1 MPLFLSTYINKLD
14 RKGRVSVPAPFRAAL
29 AGQPFNGIV
38 AYPSHRLPALEACGI
53 DRMDQLAAAL
63 DSTDKFA
70 SAHDDV
76 ATVVFADARQL
87 PFDSEGRV
95 TLPPDLAAPAGII
108 EGCAFVGCG
117 KSFQI
122 WEPEAFRS
130 YQEEARNRA
139 SRDGFVL
146 RSDAAARQPRE

>member
-29 AGQPFNGIV
+29 AGQSFNGIV

-53 DRMDQLAAAL
+53 DRMDRLAAAL
-63 DSTDKFA
+63 DSAEAFA
-70 SAHDDV
+70 DSHDDV
-76 ATVVFADARQL
+76 ATVVFAEARQL

-95 TLPPDLAAPAGII
+95 ILPPDLAAAAGII
-108 EGCAFVGCG
+108 ENCAFVGCG

-130 YQEEARNRA
+130 HQEEARNRT
-139 SRDGFVL
+139 SRDGFSL
-146 RSDAAARQPRE
+146 RAEAAARPERA

>member
-29 AGQPFNGIV
+29 AGQSYNGIV

-53 DRMDQLAAAL
+53 DRMDRIAANI
-63 DSTDKFA
+63 DSADRFTA
-70 SAHDDV
+70 MHDDV

-87 PFDSEGRV
+87 PFDTEGRV
-95 TLPPDLAAPAGII
+95 ILPPDLAAAAGII

-122 WEPEAFRS
+122 WEPETFRS

-139 SRDGFVL
+139 SQDGFAL
-146 RSDAAARQPRE
+146 RADAAARQPRE